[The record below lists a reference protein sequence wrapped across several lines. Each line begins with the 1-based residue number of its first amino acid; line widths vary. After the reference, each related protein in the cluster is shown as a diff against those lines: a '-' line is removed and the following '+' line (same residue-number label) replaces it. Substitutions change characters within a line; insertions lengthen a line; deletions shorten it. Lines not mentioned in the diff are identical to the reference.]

1 MSQQKA
7 ISPDLRDS
15 KDAREEPA
23 DEPPATRILTRRAS
37 RSAANSTKQTS
48 EPPPSKG
55 ADDGDDSRASTS
67 PTRVTRS
74 QSIEPTDH
82 HQQQQQQQPINTRKR
97 MRRGTGSTSGSNTAI
112 NGKKRTKPGN
122 EASERETRNATQR
135 MTKETREA
143 RRAQRE
149 AEMKERLAELDE
161 LEQTVKNGTHPEYLR
176 LLTEIENKREKR
188 IRVTKAQYELAL
200 QNQNAVLDTI
210 RKASK
215 DNLVLKKQAFRR
227 HMMQQVQQQ
236 ISKLEQ
242 EYYTH
247 NVTSSLDNQHVAN
260 WTPLHRPSRLDSIV
274 VPLTQE
280 DAESDIHLMQTAI
293 EHQQQRLPPS
303 STKQVSPPP
312 PPSATASSPQQ
323 QHQPPQ
329 SQQPRHVPQ
338 QRQDHSPKSST
349 RSHPLPSFSS
359 SSSTASPSFSKDSN
373 IASSNPIHRHPQQQH
388 QTSTTNHVASPSP
401 PITSSMPPVDHSY
414 QVHYPGRF
422 IAQERP
428 PTHPSSPA
436 KPLVK

>member
-82 HQQQQQQQPINTRKR
+82 QHQHQQQQQPINTRKR

-112 NGKKRTKPGN
+112 NGKKRTKSGN

-176 LLTEIENKREKR
+176 LLKEIENKREKR

-215 DNLVLKKQAFRR
+215 DHLVLKKQAFRR

-260 WTPLHRPSRLDSIV
+260 WTPLHRPSRLDI
-274 VPLTQE
+274 L
-280 DAESDIHLMQTAI
+280 
-293 EHQQQRLPPS
+293 
-303 STKQVSPPP
+303 
-312 PPSATASSPQQ
+312 
-323 QHQPPQ
+323 
-329 SQQPRHVPQ
+329 
-338 QRQDHSPKSST
+338 
-349 RSHPLPSFSS
+349 
-359 SSSTASPSFSKDSN
+359 
-373 IASSNPIHRHPQQQH
+373 
-388 QTSTTNHVASPSP
+388 
-401 PITSSMPPVDHSY
+401 
-414 QVHYPGRF
+414 F
-422 IAQERP
+422 II
-428 PTHPSSPA
+428 
-436 KPLVK
+436 